1 MLGPDKNRRYFVYSQ
16 ATDMRKSFNGLC
28 GLVTNHQDHNPP
40 SGDVFIF
47 INKRCTLL
55 KLLFWEASGYAI
67 YYKRLESG
75 TFERPYG
82 EGSSIQINAEDLLL
96 ILSGIELK
104 SVVKKKRFCLPAY
117 VE

>member
-1 MLGPDKNRRYFVYSQ
+1 
-16 ATDMRKSFNGLC
+16 MRKSFNGLC
-28 GLVTNHQDHNPP
+28 GLVTNHQGHNPL

-75 TFERPYG
+75 TFEHPHG

-96 ILSGIELK
+96 ILSGIELQ
-104 SVVKKKRFCLPAY
+104 SVVKKKRFCLPAN

>member
-1 MLGPDKNRRYFVYSQ
+1 MLGPDKNRRYYVYGH

-28 GLVTNHQDHNPP
+28 GIVTNELGRNPRC
-40 SGDVFIF
+40 GDVFVF

-55 KLLFWEASGYAI
+55 KLLYWEASGYAI

-75 TFERPYG
+75 TFERPVG
-82 EGSSIQINAEDLLL
+82 VGRAIRIGAEDLLL
-96 ILSGIELK
+96 ILSGIELH
-104 SVVKKKRFCLPAY
+104 SVVKKKRYCLPAH